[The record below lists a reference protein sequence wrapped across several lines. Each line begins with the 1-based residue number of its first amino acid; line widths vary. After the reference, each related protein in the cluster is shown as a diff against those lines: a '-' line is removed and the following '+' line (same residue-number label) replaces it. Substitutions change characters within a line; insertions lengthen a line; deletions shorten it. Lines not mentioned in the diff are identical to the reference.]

1 MEWGNR
7 PVRQL
12 LRKLR
17 TPGAIQEDELA
28 RTLRRLTGAPSV
40 RDAVLMLTNRAL
52 NGYPPVYATIV
63 RRVDV
68 DGESSQAVA
77 AEIHLSQRS
86 FFRYRAAAVAAVA
99 AEIDT
104 VTRGAPRRPS
114 EDLDVLALVAR
125 GRYLWKHR
133 TSAALQR
140 AARYFERALEID
152 PTFARAYAG
161 VADVHLL
168 MGEYLIRDPLEA
180 FHDAHV
186 AVEQAM
192 AIDPSLPELHATL
205 ADLHLFGRKDLRRA
219 KESFDLALSIDPTYS
234 TAHHFAAWHA
244 MINDDLP
251 AATDHLRT
259 ALGFSPDALEIQ
271 TTLGTVHALQGAPE
285 RGLRHLGE
293 VLELDPEFSFAR
305 YQLVHQLIAL
315 EQFEEAIDHLEV
327 LNASER
333 RESYAALSAHAW
345 ARRGDPRPA
354 RRFLDGASSRGG
366 RPHHYL
372 RAYARLGLG
381 ERSEAV
387 GELRAAVQQNEPWTI
402 LLPLD
407 GVFSALRGDRGY
419 RSVLDGVRCG
429 EVGGAVRV

>member
-7 PVRQL
+7 RVRQL

-17 TPGAIQEDELA
+17 TPGAIQDDELG
-28 RTLRRLTGAPSV
+28 RTLCRLTGAPSI
-40 RDAVLMLTNRAL
+40 RDAVLLLADKAL
-52 NGYPPVYATIV
+52 SDYPPVYATIV

-77 AEIHLSQRS
+77 GEIHLSQRS
-86 FFRYRAAAVAAVA
+86 FFRYRGAAIAAVA
-99 AEIDT
+99 AEIDA
-104 VTRGAPRRPS
+104 VTRTAPARRS
-114 EDLDVLALVAR
+114 EDLDALALVAR

-133 TSAALQR
+133 TAAALQR
-140 AARYFERALEID
+140 AARYFERALELD

-186 AVEQAM
+186 AVERAM
-192 AIDPSLPELHATL
+192 AIDSSLPELHATL
-205 ADLHLFGRKDLRRA
+205 ADLHIFARKDLRRA

-251 AATDHLRT
+251 AAVDHLRV
-259 ALGFSPDALEIQ
+259 ALGFSPDALELQ
-271 TTLGTVHALQGAPE
+271 TTLGIMQARQGFPDRAV
-285 RGLRHLGE
+285 RQLSE
-293 VLELDPEFSFAR
+293 VLELDPDFSFAR
-305 YQLVHQLIAL
+305 YGLAHQLAAMHRYDDAL
-315 EQFEEAIDHLEV
+315 EHLDV
-327 LNASER
+327 LTASEP
-333 RESYAALSAHAW
+333 RESYAALSAYAS

-354 RRFLDGASSRGG
+354 RRFLDHAGGG
-366 RPHHYL
+366 RRRPQHFL

-381 ERSEAV
+381 ERNEAI
-387 GELRAAVQQNEPWTI
+387 GELRAAVDGNEPWTI

-407 GVFSALRGDRGY
+407 GVFAELSDDRAY
-419 RSVLDGVRCG
+419 RSLLPM
-429 EVGGAVRV
+429 AVAAR

>member
-104 VTRGAPRRPS
+104 VTRGAPRRPR

-125 GRYLWKHR
+125 GRYLWQHR
-133 TSAALQR
+133 
-140 AARYFERALEID
+140 
-152 PTFARAYAG
+152 AG

-205 ADLHLFGRKDLRRA
+205 ADLHLFGR
-219 KESFDLALSIDPTYS
+219 
-234 TAHHFAAWHA
+234 
-244 MINDDLP
+244 
-251 AATDHLRT
+251 
-259 ALGFSPDALEIQ
+259 
-271 TTLGTVHALQGAPE
+271 
-285 RGLRHLGE
+285 
-293 VLELDPEFSFAR
+293 
-305 YQLVHQLIAL
+305 
-315 EQFEEAIDHLEV
+315 
-327 LNASER
+327 
-333 RESYAALSAHAW
+333 
-345 ARRGDPRPA
+345 
-354 RRFLDGASSRGG
+354 
-366 RPHHYL
+366 
-372 RAYARLGLG
+372 
-381 ERSEAV
+381 
-387 GELRAAVQQNEPWTI
+387 
-402 LLPLD
+402 
-407 GVFSALRGDRGY
+407 
-419 RSVLDGVRCG
+419 
-429 EVGGAVRV
+429 

>member
-7 PVRQL
+7 RVRQL

-17 TPGAIQEDELA
+17 TPGAIQDDELA
-28 RTLRRLTGAPSV
+28 RTLCRLTGAPSI
-40 RDAVLMLTNRAL
+40 RDAVLLLADRAL
-52 NGYPPVYATIV
+52 SVYPPVYATIV

-77 AEIHLSQRS
+77 EEIHLSQRS
-86 FFRYRAAAVAAVA
+86 FFRYRGAAIAAVA

-104 VTRGAPRRPS
+104 VARSAPPKRS

-180 FHDAHV
+180 FHDANV
-186 AVEQAM
+186 AIERAM
-192 AIDPSLPELHATL
+192 ELDPALPELHATL

-219 KESFDLALSIDPTYS
+219 KESFDLALSIDPTYG

-251 AATDHLRT
+251 AATEHLRT
-259 ALGFSPDALEIQ
+259 ALGYSPDALEIQ
-271 TTLGTVHALQGAPE
+271 TTLAMVHGLAGAPE
-285 RGLRHLGE
+285 RSVRDLGE
-293 VLELDPEFSFAR
+293 VLELDPDFSFAR
-305 YQLVHQLIAL
+305 YNLVAQLIAMHRYDD
-315 EQFEEAIDHLEV
+315 AIEHLE
-327 LNASER
+327 LLAATEPR
-333 RESYAALSAHAW
+333 DTYAALGAHAW
-345 ARRGDPRPA
+345 ARSGDPRPA
-354 RRFLDGASSRGG
+354 RRFLDGQPGHRR
-366 RPHHYL
+366 RPSHYL

-381 ERSEAV
+381 ERAEAI
-387 GELRAAVQQNEPWTI
+387 GELRAAIDGNEPWTI
-402 LLPLD
+402 LLPVD
-407 GVFSALRGDRGY
+407 GVFAELRDDRPFRTLLPLAVSAR
-419 RSVLDGVRCG
+419 
-429 EVGGAVRV
+429 

>member
-52 NGYPPVYATIV
+52 NGYP
-63 RRVDV
+63 
-68 DGESSQAVA
+68 
-77 AEIHLSQRS
+77 
-86 FFRYRAAAVAAVA
+86 AVA

-192 AIDPSLPELHATL
+192 AIHPSLPELHATL

-271 TTLGTVHALQGAPE
+271 TTLG
-285 RGLRHLGE
+285 
-293 VLELDPEFSFAR
+293 
-305 YQLVHQLIAL
+305 
-315 EQFEEAIDHLEV
+315 
-327 LNASER
+327 
-333 RESYAALSAHAW
+333 
-345 ARRGDPRPA
+345 
-354 RRFLDGASSRGG
+354 
-366 RPHHYL
+366 
-372 RAYARLGLG
+372 
-381 ERSEAV
+381 
-387 GELRAAVQQNEPWTI
+387 
-402 LLPLD
+402 
-407 GVFSALRGDRGY
+407 
-419 RSVLDGVRCG
+419 
-429 EVGGAVRV
+429 

>member
-7 PVRQL
+7 RVRQL

-17 TPGAIQEDELA
+17 TPGAIQDDELA
-28 RTLRRLTGAPSV
+28 RTLCRLTGVPSV
-40 RDAVLMLTNRAL
+40 RDAVLLLADRAL
-52 NGYPPVYATIV
+52 SGYPPVYATIV

-77 AEIHLSQRS
+77 DEIHLSQRS
-86 FFRYRAAAVAAVA
+86 FFRYRGAAIAAVA
-99 AEIDT
+99 AEIEA
-104 VTRGAPRRPS
+104 VTRTAPPKRS

-133 TSAALQR
+133 TTAALQR

-180 FHDAHV
+180 FHDANV
-186 AVEQAM
+186 AVERAM

-205 ADLHLFGRKDLRRA
+205 ADLHLYVRKDLRRA

-251 AATDHLRT
+251 AAMEHLRT
-259 ALGFSPDALEIQ
+259 ALGFTPDALEIQ
-271 TTLGTVHALQGAPE
+271 TTLGIVHALQGSAE
-285 RGLRHLGE
+285 RGVRHLGE
-293 VLELDPEFSFAR
+293 VLELDPDFSFAR
-305 YQLVHQLIAL
+305 YNLAHQLIAM
-315 EQFEEAIDHLEV
+315 QRYDEAIEHLDV
-327 LNASER
+327 LSAAEP
-333 RESYAALSAHAW
+333 RESYTALSAHAW

-354 RRFLDGASSRGG
+354 RRFLDRETRHRR
-366 RPHHYL
+366 RPQHYL

-381 ERSEAV
+381 ERSEAI
-387 GELRAAVQQNEPWTI
+387 GELRTAVETNEPWTI

-407 GVFSALRGDRGY
+407 RVFNDLRDDRAY
-419 RSVLDGVRCG
+419 RSLLPL
-429 EVGGAVRV
+429 AVTAR